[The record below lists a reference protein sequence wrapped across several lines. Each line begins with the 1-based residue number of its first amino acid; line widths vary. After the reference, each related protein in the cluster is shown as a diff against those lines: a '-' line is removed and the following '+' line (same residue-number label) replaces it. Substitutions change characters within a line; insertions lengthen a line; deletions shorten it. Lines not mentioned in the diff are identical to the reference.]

1 MERRDSRDRAKLVRS
16 CTYPLTGAGCV
27 DIVVTDLAVVRR
39 VAGQFVLEDT
49 APGFSTTEI
58 KDLTAMH
65 VRLETGV

>member
-1 MERRDSRDRAKLVRS
+1 MEHRDSGDRAKLVRS

-58 KDLTAMH
+58 RDLIEMDIR
-65 VRLETGV
+65 VGSGV